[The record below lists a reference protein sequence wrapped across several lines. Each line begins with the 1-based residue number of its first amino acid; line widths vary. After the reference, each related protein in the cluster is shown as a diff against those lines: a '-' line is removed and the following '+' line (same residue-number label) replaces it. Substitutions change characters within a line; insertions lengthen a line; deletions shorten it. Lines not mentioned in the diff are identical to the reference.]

1 MAPDNATASDV
12 HVHAHPADL
21 AGKSGYRGGSDP
33 KSARTGAT
41 RDARVPHLHLVQQ
54 EDRPEKISARRA
66 GQGGEIDAAL
76 AALSQAADASDWARE
91 LMTPV
96 SAARQVAP
104 AKGEAGGNWIV
115 WTAMTVAGLARLI
128 IVSLG
133 YLVARGGETR
143 IRAGVVAGVLVAA
156 IVVGALAGRA

>member
-1 MAPDNATASDV
+1 MAPDNATAGHV
-12 HVHAHPADL
+12 HAHAHPADL
-21 AGKSGYRGGSDP
+21 AGKPGFRGGSDP

-41 RDARVPHLHLVQQ
+41 RDTRVPHLHLVEQ

-66 GQGGEIDAAL
+66 GESEAAL
-76 AALSQAADASDWARE
+76 AALTQAADASDWARDV
-91 LMTPV
+91 MTPV
-96 SAARQVAP
+96 AAAKQVAP

-143 IRAGVVAGVLVAA
+143 IRAGVVMGVLVAA
-156 IVVGALAGRA
+156 IVIGALAGHA